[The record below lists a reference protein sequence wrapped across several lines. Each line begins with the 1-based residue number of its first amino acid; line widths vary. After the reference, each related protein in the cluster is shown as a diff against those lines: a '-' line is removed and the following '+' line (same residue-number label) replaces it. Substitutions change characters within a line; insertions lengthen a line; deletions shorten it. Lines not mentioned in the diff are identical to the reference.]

1 MIFQS
6 VTGQDLDLTWSDQI
20 KMGIFIP
27 VMNVSGVQ
35 AIRPAPVL
43 QPCQIRTANLGDRC
57 SMWEAI
63 IGPIMC
69 EEGNLAAAYSP
80 FPLNQL
86 LSSNAEC
93 QLVIPSFLLG
103 DVPE

>member
-1 MIFQS
+1 
-6 VTGQDLDLTWSDQI
+6 
-20 KMGIFIP
+20 
-27 VMNVSGVQ
+27 MNVLGVQ

-43 QPCQIRTANLGDRC
+43 QSCQVRAANLGDGR

-69 EEGNLAAAYSP
+69 EEGNLTAAYSL

-86 LSSNAEC
+86 LSCNAEC